1 MRSSICLIRHGLTEG
16 NLRRL
21 YYGASD
27 IPLSGKGEEEL
38 IKLAAAGTYPAAEMA
53 DFYTTGMI
61 RTEQTLKLIYGEQE
75 HQVMPLLREIDFGMF
90 EMKSYDEMKDDPV
103 YQKWISD
110 KSGTLP
116 PPGGE
121 SIRQFTARVREGY
134 EELKKRHALKVLSMR
149 HSGMEAWSV
158 VICHGGPVSAVLET
172 VFPGEKDNFY
182 QWIPDPGHGYILRM
196 EDLDVVSAEK
206 F

>member
-1 MRSSICLIRHGLTEG
+1 MFTLGRQMCNESARIASAPRLISATESAYVRSFYLKCIA
-16 NLRRL
+16 NLRKEDRAL
-21 YYGASD
+21 NQVQEVLNLLVTGV
-27 IPLSGKGEEEL
+27 GVHH
-38 IKLAAAGTYPAAEMA
+38 AG
-53 DFYTTGMI
+53 
-61 RTEQTLKLIYGEQE
+61 LL
-75 HQVMPLLREIDFGMF
+75 PLLKEINFGEF
-90 EMKSYDEMKDDPV
+90 EMKSYAEMKDDPV
-103 YQKWISD
+103 YQEWISD

-121 SIRQFTARVREGY
+121 SIQQFTSRIREGF
-134 EELKKRHALKVLSMR
+134 EDLKKRHALKILSMR

-158 VICHGGPVSAVLET
+158 VVCHGGPVSAVLET
-172 VFPGEKDNFY
+172 LFPGEKDNFY